1 MNDSDWLTMGLRA
14 AGWAIFAGALAALVL
29 PGAAGRTLATVVL
42 AVLVGIPL
50 LLVGL
55 AAYGWARQQRAGLA
69 SLAVALI
76 AVIALSGLLAAIT

>member
-1 MNDSDWLTMGLRA
+1 MSANDRVTTGLRA
-14 AGWAIFAGALAALVL
+14 TGWVTFAGALAALVL
-29 PGAAGRTLATVVL
+29 PGAAGRTLAAVL
-42 AVLVGIPL
+42 LGVLVGLPL

-69 SLAVALI
+69 SLAAALI